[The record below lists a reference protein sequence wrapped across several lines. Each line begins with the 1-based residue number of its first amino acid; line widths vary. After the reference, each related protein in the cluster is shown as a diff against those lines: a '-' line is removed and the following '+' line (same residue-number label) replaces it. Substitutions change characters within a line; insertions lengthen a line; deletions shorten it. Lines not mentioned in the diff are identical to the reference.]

1 MREITV
7 FNSLTL
13 DGVMQAPGRPDEDT
27 RGGFAAGGWAAPY
40 MDEVMGRVAAEG
52 MAGPGALLLGRR
64 TYEDFHGFWPNQT
77 DNPFTEVLDN
87 TRKYVASTT
96 LREPLG
102 WRNSTLLEGDAAEAV
117 ARLKEQPGEDLT
129 VLGSGELVQS
139 LRRRDLVDRYVLLL
153 HPLVLGSGRR
163 LFPDGGPAST
173 LRLVDSVPTTTGVII
188 ATYQPV
194 TAREG
199 AAR

>member
-1 MREITV
+1 MRTLTV

-13 DGVMQAPGRPDEDT
+13 DGVMQAPGRTDEDT
-27 RGGFAAGGWAAPY
+27 RGGFAHGGWAAPY

-52 MAGPGALLLGRR
+52 MAGQGALLLGRR
-64 TYEDFHGFWPNQT
+64 TYQDFHSFWPHQT
-77 DNPFTEVLDN
+77 DNPFTEVLDS

-96 LREPLG
+96 LAEPLP

-139 LRRRDLVDRYVLLL
+139 LRRHDLVDRYVLLL

-163 LFPDGGPAST
+163 LFPDGGPAAT

-194 TAREG
+194 PVREG

>member
-1 MREITV
+1 MRKLTV

-13 DGVMQAPGRPDEDT
+13 DGVMQAPGRPDEDG
-27 RGGFAAGGWAAPY
+27 RGGFARGGWAAPY

-102 WRNSTLLEGDAAEAV
+102 WRNSTLLAGDAAEAV

-129 VLGSGELVQS
+129 VLGSGALIQS
-139 LRRRDLVDRYVLLL
+139 LRRRDLVDRYVLLI

-163 LFPDGGPAST
+163 LFPDGGPAAT
-173 LRLVDSVPTTTGVII
+173 LRLVDSVPSTTGVII

-194 TAREG
+194 TATEG
-199 AAR
+199 ASR